1 MGYILFGAGDYG
13 KRALSLLGKQK
24 VKFIFDNNPK
34 KQGFLLEG
42 ISIQNFYESRKISDR
57 DCIVVTVSSEKAG
70 SIIKQ
75 LEDRGINNYIVYDE
89 LVRQITKEKILSRLN
104 YLDVY
109 KKAIS
114 WVENNSIEHEGI
126 ICSTNFPK
134 SYPEV
139 TGYYITTLLRWG
151 YRKLACAYAEW
162 LCSIQKPDGSW
173 YNTEDTAPYIFD
185 TAQILKG
192 LLAIRTIMPQVDQ
205 HILSGCEWIFAQ
217 MQENGRLMT
226 PVTDDWGSDR
236 NICDEVIHIYCLSPL
251 YEAAEVFHKP
261 EYTKKTQK
269 IWSYYKQN
277 YYEKIMN
284 FSLLSHFYAYLM
296 EALLDLGELEM
307 AKEAMCRMETY
318 QKPNGAVPAYYHCDW
333 VCSTGLFQLSLVW
346 FRLGD
351 LDRGNRAFEYACKLQ
366 NESGGWFGSY
376 LSEDNLSEC
385 NTYCPTGEIS
395 WAVKYFLDALYYKT
409 VVEFEST
416 SDDFLPSISKED
428 GRYQIILQ
436 EVCSLPNSTGNRI
449 LDLGCGKGRYLKN
462 LVEDMP
468 DQIYRAVDISNKV
481 MDFIDLKAVTKKQG
495 SLTNIPYEKDSFD
508 MIFACESLEYAIDIE
523 NALKEMVRAVKPG
536 GKIVIIDKNMKA
548 LGQLEINPWEQ
559 WFEEEGLKNML
570 KQYCTDVMVYKDIPY
585 DGSLSDGLFCAWIGK
600 TKLVF

>member
-1 MGYILFGAGDYG
+1 MEYILFGAGDYG
-13 KRALSLLGKQK
+13 KRALSLLGKKK

-34 KQGFLLEG
+34 KQGSLLEG
-42 ISIQNFYESRKISDR
+42 ISVQNFYESKNLSYG
-57 DCIVVTVSSEKAG
+57 DCIVITVSPEKTG

-75 LEDRGINNYIVYDE
+75 LEDSGISNYILYDE
-89 LVRQITKEKILSRLN
+89 LVRRITKEKILSRVD
-104 YLDVY
+104 YPGVY
-109 KKAIS
+109 KKAVS
-114 WVENNSIEHEGI
+114 WIKNNSIEGEGV
-126 ICSTNFPK
+126 ICNTNLPK

-139 TGYYITTLLRWG
+139 TGYFIPTLLRWG
-151 YRKLACAYAEW
+151 YRERACSYAEW
-162 LCSIQKPDGSW
+162 LCSIQKPEGSW

-192 LLAIRTIMPQVDQ
+192 LLAIRTIMPQVDP
-205 HILSGCEWIFAQ
+205 HILLGCEWIFAQ

-226 PVTDDWGSDR
+226 PDTDDWGSDR
-236 NICDEVIHIYCLSPL
+236 NVCDEVIHIYCLSPL
-251 YEAAEVFHKP
+251 YEAAEVFHRP
-261 EYTKKTQK
+261 EYRKKTK
-269 IWSYYKQN
+269 RILDYYKQN

-296 EALLDLGELEM
+296 EALLDIGELEM
-307 AKEAMCRMETY
+307 VKEAMRRIEVY
-318 QKPNGAVPAYYHCDW
+318 QKSNGAVPAYSHCDW

-385 NTYCPTGEIS
+385 NTYIPTGEIS
-395 WAVKYFLDALYYKT
+395 WAVKYFMDALYYKN
-409 VVEFEST
+409 VAEFESC
-416 SDDFLPSISKED
+416 SDDFLTSIAKED

-436 EVCSLPNSTGNRI
+436 EVCSLPNSTKNRI
-449 LDLGCGKGRYLKN
+449 LDVGCGKGRYLKN

-468 DQIYRAVDISNKV
+468 DQIYRAVDISIKV
-481 MDFIDLKAVTKKQG
+481 MESFDLKAVTKKQG

-508 MIFACESLEYAIDIE
+508 MVFACESLEHAIDIE
-523 NALKEMVRAVKPG
+523 NALKEMERVTKPG
-536 GKIVIIDKNMKA
+536 GKIVIIDKNLKA

-559 WFEEEGLKNML
+559 WFEEEDLKNMMRR
-570 KQYCTDVMVYKDIPY
+570 YCTDVMVYKDISY
-585 DGSLSDGLFCAWIGK
+585 DGRPSDGLFCAWVGK
-600 TKLVF
+600 VKNLI